1 MYFLMDMTPM
11 TDFDETM
18 MSNFHN
24 YNAFTRMSAQMNQTA
39 IKDKASDS
47 CKINIRS
54 RRRMTKA
61 WSARSSAASPTPT
74 VDLRTSFST
83 SRNRSLTTTYD

>member
-11 TDFDETM
+11 TDFDETT

-39 IKDKASDS
+39 IQDNASDRLH
-47 CKINIRS
+47 CQINIRS
-54 RRRMTKA
+54 RGG
-61 WSARSSAASPTPT
+61 
-74 VDLRTSFST
+74 L
-83 SRNRSLTTTYD
+83 NHGQH